1 VLEPRTW
8 ILSFYGALVDQ
19 IVKERTQGAHLKV
32 DGGQCDQALVT
43 EALLLLASD
52 LVVVNIGPRNRLDG
66 LAVPDQ
72 PPKMIEH
79 LGVPAHGLGFVRG
92 MRLDMREEQL
102 FGIGVGVD
110 EFGSCAM

>member
-1 VLEPRTW
+1 
-8 ILSFYGALVDQ
+8 
-19 IVKERTQGAHLKV
+19 
-32 DGGQCDQALVT
+32 
-43 EALLLLASD
+43 
-52 LVVVNIGPRNRLDG
+52 
-66 LAVPDQ
+66 
-72 PPKMIEH
+72 MIEH